1 MKIND
6 DNITIEFKKL
16 TNYITNSQE
25 ELENLSNY
33 FNEIINQG
41 NNFYNNV
48 LNSINNFFTEDKLL
62 EANSKIGQTLN
73 FFYQSNIIFLNNLKN
88 ILKNYK
94 QKLIIPLEEQKIQ
107 LNEANN
113 SFINE
118 YNKIINKV
126 KNSKNK
132 VLKCQK
138 DYYISYVNYSNYK
151 KLMNEEINNS
161 NVQINKD
168 YFIKL
173 KAECDNYK
181 KIYEYQI
188 KTHNINLI
196 EYDKNYFELYSNL
209 KVNEEVRLNFYKKS
223 FDNYFI
229 FIEDVNKKLIEFN
242 EHINSKLKIYNI
254 KDDLNLF
261 SENLNFSKKN
271 SSRFSIE
278 EFIPFSNNNMNNLEN
293 LFNLY
298 SNQNKNL
305 NWGSFFGFGQLGNNN
320 LDEEEKYSN
329 LNEEKTQ
336 KKIIKDF
343 VKYLESENELL
354 NELISIINY
363 LLNNDKDFCIL
374 FIKTYINSHKHIYT
388 EIKNYNN
395 LIHFSNILNNI
406 LLNNILDKENINNL
420 SLGII
425 YISQR
430 IYSHYPNDNKIKI
443 FLSALMGKK
452 YLFQSNSFWNEIIL
466 FKMKLKFRN
475 NIKQIENKYNE
486 YNKKITENQNNNSY
500 TGYLTNFFYNKG
512 TENINKSNLNKNK
525 LSQFA
530 NHANYLNYEN
540 LPLNIAKNFDNL
552 CLIEFNS
559 IIKEIIPWFINFNF
573 GYNNGIDFIINL
585 CNKFNIDSNLINYYM
600 TYFNTSKY
608 SIKQFNSNLIIDLN
622 VKEKIEKINLN
633 KKERKDSSINNN
645 NFISLKDKFIILQN
659 CLIFLDNKNK
669 LNLLFINKELNKILK
684 NKIYKII
691 LRNLPFYDKEK
702 NLIIKENLEKR
713 KKIWETIL
721 KIPYLKKQYK
731 YTDYLNKLKDINY
744 DKKSSNDFNTIDL
757 DCARTYFNE
766 KSEEKRKIINNILKV
781 SILTFSNLNYCQGMN
796 FIISFFIN
804 LFNDEEESY
813 YLYLGLLNSTD
824 LKIIFEKDLLNLKIY
839 FTIFER
845 ILILYMPIIFLYL
858 KNNNILTNY
867 YASPW
872 FITLFTSTMN
882 THNKLNILVKIF
894 DNFILNG
901 WKTIFNTSLMI
912 VKEKEDYILSLKN
925 EELLKYFNGEIVEQI
940 FYNEDNYK
948 FEELINKSCLIKEK
962 LIKNIE
968 KEIGFENQIQM
979 EFNENINKI
988 NNNEDSEKNNNY
1000 TFNI

>member
-1 MKIND
+1 
-6 DNITIEFKKL
+6 
-16 TNYITNSQE
+16 
-25 ELENLSNY
+25 
-33 FNEIINQG
+33 
-41 NNFYNNV
+41 
-48 LNSINNFFTEDKLL
+48 
-62 EANSKIGQTLN
+62 
-73 FFYQSNIIFLNNLKN
+73 
-88 ILKNYK
+88 
-94 QKLIIPLEEQKIQ
+94 
-107 LNEANN
+107 
-113 SFINE
+113 
-118 YNKIINKV
+118 
-126 KNSKNK
+126 
-132 VLKCQK
+132 
-138 DYYISYVNYSNYK
+138 
-151 KLMNEEINNS
+151 
-161 NVQINKD
+161 
-168 YFIKL
+168 
-173 KAECDNYK
+173 
-181 KIYEYQI
+181 
-188 KTHNINLI
+188 
-196 EYDKNYFELYSNL
+196 
-209 KVNEEVRLNFYKKS
+209 
-223 FDNYFI
+223 
-229 FIEDVNKKLIEFN
+229 
-242 EHINSKLKIYNI
+242 
-254 KDDLNLF
+254 
-261 SENLNFSKKN
+261 
-271 SSRFSIE
+271 
-278 EFIPFSNNNMNNLEN
+278 
-293 LFNLY
+293 
-298 SNQNKNL
+298 
-305 NWGSFFGFGQLGNNN
+305 
-320 LDEEEKYSN
+320 
-329 LNEEKTQ
+329 
-336 KKIIKDF
+336 
-343 VKYLESENELL
+343 
-354 NELISIINY
+354 
-363 LLNNDKDFCIL
+363 
-374 FIKTYINSHKHIYT
+374 
-388 EIKNYNN
+388 
-395 LIHFSNILNNI
+395 
-406 LLNNILDKENINNL
+406 
-420 SLGII
+420 
-425 YISQR
+425 
-430 IYSHYPNDNKIKI
+430 
-443 FLSALMGKK
+443 
-452 YLFQSNSFWNEIIL
+452 
-466 FKMKLKFRN
+466 MKLKFRN

-633 KKERKDSSINNN
+633 KKERKDSSIKNN

-702 NLIIKENLEKR
+702 KLIIKENLEKR

-796 FIISFFIN
+796 FIISFLIN